1 MLRMY
6 LPVMT
11 VKKEINFDVAGW
23 MEVDRHS
30 PIKKIKK
37 NKKIKP
43 IWVAP
48 DLTIVYLHPP
58 RIQLSNKTQNTAA
71 RTRFNGTF
79 LCTRPKARVICLFML
94 IAVDVKMDVVQK
106 ITYEPP
112 PDC

>member
-37 NKKIKP
+37 K
-43 IWVAP
+43 
-48 DLTIVYLHPP
+48 
-58 RIQLSNKTQNTAA
+58 
-71 RTRFNGTF
+71 
-79 LCTRPKARVICLFML
+79 
-94 IAVDVKMDVVQK
+94 QK
-106 ITYEPP
+106 N
-112 PDC
+112 